1 MAARPRLQVMY
12 TVDVEAW
19 PRMPNWR
26 SDAMAGDL
34 ARDIYGATPEG
45 DFGIRYQAE
54 LLRKHGLKGVFFVE
68 ALMAC
73 ELGTESLARIVD
85 VVQSAGSEIQLHI
98 HTEWF
103 EKMSAPLLATRA
115 YNIRELCFEDQK
127 LVIERALENLQNA
140 GAENVIA
147 YRAGNFGADF
157 QTLRAL
163 RACGIRFDSS
173 YNYCYL
179 DKGCGL
185 DLGPMLVQPAE
196 IEGVLEYP
204 VSCYRDYPGHY
215 RPAQLCA
222 ISAWEMQAAMAAA
235 DEAGWHNFVIVSH
248 SFEMLRDRKE
258 ALPYGQPDRAVIARF
273 EEMCRHLESHSE
285 RYETVGFLDLQVE
298 LPDAPAAPLHPALV
312 PSAARTA
319 GRMVSQAMRRLP
331 RHHEDTLRRA
341 LQRVG
346 F

>member
-1 MAARPRLQVMY
+1 MAAKPRLQVMY

-45 DFGIRYQAE
+45 DFGISYQVE

-115 YNIRELCFEDQK
+115 YNIRELCLEDQK
-127 LVIERALENLQNA
+127 LVIERALENLQRA

-185 DLGPMLVQPAE
+185 DLGTMLVQPEE
-196 IEGVLEYP
+196 IEGVLAHELAH
-204 VSCYRDYPGHY
+204 VKNRDI
-215 RPAQLCA
+215 LTSS
-222 ISAWEMQAAMAAA
+222 IAATIAAA
-235 DEAGWHNFVIVSH
+235 ITFLARMAFFFPMGSSSDDDEGTNPIAAIAMLILAFSSSPPVTELRRGVGYAIVASV
-248 SFEMLRDRKE
+248 L
-258 ALPYGQPDRAVIARF
+258 AQ
-273 EEMCRHLESHSE
+273 
-285 RYETVGFLDLQVE
+285 GF
-298 LPDAPAAPLHPALV
+298 
-312 PSAARTA
+312 SAARA
-319 GRMVSQAMRRLP
+319 ASSRSRSSCSGSVVLQPRSCPSLP
-331 RHHEDTLRRA
+331 LPW
-341 LQRVG
+341 
-346 F
+346 